1 MKFNAMKFKLVV
13 VIALLLMGANAQ
25 AKLGGKNVVLVHGL
39 KVDDFKNKPT
49 DSQLPGL
56 AEQYWSEYWGSRA
69 EEKLYW
75 PATERITGRVKD
87 LIRTQIK
94 AIEQRETCK
103 DGCVFVTHSAGD
115 LVTRQAL
122 ASLGQWQVDSRKFK
136 VLLTLDFAGAGGGS
150 ELADLAVNI
159 SEGSGII
166 NAAQRAAIRAFL
178 GIDPS
183 PGKLGTVYDLRPAA
197 ARNIARLNAGVP
209 RLRFVGSGS
218 AYLGITKPFIRG
230 KDDSVVGHHST
241 CGALYVS
248 SYESCSR
255 SVRDNGVLRS
265 SNGPSSFMSNHYPV
279 LMGDKPDHFEVIT
292 NKRTGNYT
300 TVINNQTFGGLR
312 VDFSTTTK
320 RKWWALWRK
329 VRQVKDGDRKS
340 MSANVYDT
348 LN

>member
-1 MKFNAMKFKLVV
+1 MKLRILIFVSLVMFA
-13 VIALLLMGANAQ
+13 INAQ
-25 AKLGGKNVVLVHGL
+25 AKLNGKNVVLVHGL
-39 KVDDFKNKPT
+39 KVDDFKNNPS
-49 DSQLPGL
+49 DDELPGL
-56 AEQYWSEYWGSRA
+56 AVDYWSEYWGSRA
-69 EEKLYW
+69 EATLYW

-87 LIRTQIK
+87 LIRTQI
-94 AIEQRETCK
+94 EELEESRLCQ

-115 LVTRQAL
+115 LVTRHAL
-122 ASLGQWQVDSRKFK
+122 TSLGQWQIDPSKFK
-136 VLLTLDFAGAGGGS
+136 VLVTLDFAGAGGGS
-150 ELADLAVNI
+150 ELADIAVNI

-166 NAAQRAAIRAFL
+166 NAAQRAAIDAFL

-183 PGKLGTVYDLRPAA
+183 PGSLGTVYDLRPAV
-197 ARNIARLNAGVP
+197 ARNIGTQNTAVP

-218 AYLGITKPFIRG
+218 AYLGLTKPFVRG
-230 KDDSVVGHHST
+230 NDDSVVGYHSA
-241 CGALYVS
+241 CGARFAS

-265 SNGPSSFMSNHYPV
+265 SDGPSSFMSNHYPI
-279 LMGDKPDHFEVIT
+279 LMGEKADHFEVIT

-300 TVINNQTFGGLR
+300 TVINDQNIGGLQ
-312 VDFSTTTK
+312 VDFATETK

-348 LN
+348 LSR